1 MLICSTSRVLVWVRV
16 CWSRVLS
23 KRSNLESQARDLK
36 ILLDWAEKASV
47 RVVAS
52 LVVSRKLAREQGPHQ
67 QRGRDENTEV
77 CKQIANVGVYR
88 VTAFEQRQCGQ
99 G

>member
-23 KRSNLESQARDLK
+23 KRSNLESRRGDLK

-47 RVVAS
+47 LRVAS
-52 LVVSRKLAREQGPHQ
+52 LA
-67 QRGRDENTEV
+67 V
-77 CKQIANVGVYR
+77 CLVAKGFQFSAYFKNKEFPLIMRAGGKVKG
-88 VTAFEQRQCGQ
+88 AP
-99 G
+99 